1 MESKYWLEI
10 TALRAGYRLFEGKEI
25 QIEGAIRRIQD
36 RIKKGATIVAVHI
49 KNPRYTGSF

>member
-10 TALRAGYRLFEGKEI
+10 TSEGAGYRLFPNMEEKI
-25 QIEGAIRRIQD
+25 RGAIGRIQT
-36 RIKKGATIVAVHI
+36 RIKKGDTIVAVHI